1 MDQTSRILSL
11 RDVASQINSGG
22 DLETILQQLI
32 AGACRHANWAL
43 GSIMAIDAAH
53 GYAYVLARHDPTL
66 LQRPLPNKW
75 ELAMSPSLIALQ
87 RNEPVYIRDARA
99 SEEFPGY
106 QKEAFERDYRTVLV
120 MPMNCE
126 DFEGRPMVLSVIAR
140 QVTDVNELDLAFLG
154 MITHLGTI
162 AVERER
168 RLNDARHAANSLQK
182 VLGAH
187 STLLRH
193 VLSDG
198 SVYSLSKMLTD
209 MLPTPLVM
217 IDFTTNQVIAGKSP
231 ALEYYD
237 NDQWQKSASS
247 GLAQQLIKFARENA
261 EQGGNEEASLL
272 LRDENQHLTLPVR
285 IEALTVDMQ
294 PVGALLIFRGPYQFN
309 DLEKL
314 LLESGCFALSVQM
327 MRSFIRFRSETRTRA
342 ELFFDVVE
350 TRWRNADDIYQR
362 AQRLGL
368 DFKNPQQ
375 LIIINFPNTTAH
387 HDGDIVDVERA
398 VSRITHQLAITAGLI
413 AIDGG
418 FICMIPAGAGLS
430 SEKIDKLVRRIAD
443 DLGHHFDEQPLVLAS
458 DPCQSLEDYPS
469 IWERSNRMIRIARSF
484 GSTGALS
491 SQGFGPLPMLVAASD
506 ARDVKNFVHESIG
519 AIARHDQENGTPYLE
534 TLSMFLREGCRNQAC
549 ADTMGL
555 HVTTLRYRLTRMQEL
570 FGIDLETAN
579 SRFAIELA
587 IRLYDV
593 IRNPETGKSS
603 L

>member
-22 DLETILQQLI
+22 DLETILHQLI
-32 AGACRHANWAL
+32 AGACRHAHWAL

-53 GYAYVLARHDPTL
+53 GYAHVLARYDPTL

-87 RNEPVYIRDARA
+87 RNEPVYIRDARE

-106 QKEAFERDYRTVLV
+106 RKEAFERDYRTVLV

-140 QVTDVNELDLAFLG
+140 QVTEVSELDLAFLG

-162 AVERER
+162 AVEREHR
-168 RLNDARHAANSLQK
+168 FHAARQSAESLQQ

-198 SVYSLSKMLTD
+198 SVYSLSKMLAD
-209 MLPTPLVM
+209 MVPAPLVVV
-217 IDFTTNQVIAGKSP
+217 DFTTNQVIAGKSP
-231 ALEYYD
+231 ARTEYD
-237 NDQWQKSASS
+237 DDAWQKAASS
-247 GLAQQLIKFARENA
+247 TLAPQLLKFSREQTEHA
-261 EQGGNEEASLL
+261 DDEKTSLF
-272 LRDENQHLTLPVR
+272 LRDDRHHLTLPVQVA
-285 IEALTVDMQ
+285 ALIVDQ
-294 PVGALLIFRGPYQFN
+294 QTVGALVIFSDQPAFT

-327 MRSFIRFRSETRTRA
+327 MRSVIRFRSETRTRA

-350 TRWRNADDIYQR
+350 ARWKKADDVYQR

-368 DFKNPQQ
+368 DFKNAQQ
-375 LIIINFPNTTAH
+375 LVVIDFPKNEASY
-387 HDGDIVDVERA
+387 DGDTVDVERV
-398 VSRITHQLAITAGLI
+398 VSRITQQQSINAGMVAIEGGFVCLIPEQAGL
-413 AIDGG
+413 GR
-418 FICMIPAGAGLS
+418 
-430 SEKIDKLVRRIAD
+430 EKLAKLTKRIAD
-443 DLGHHFDEQPLVLAS
+443 DLAHHFDEAPLVLAS
-458 DPCQSLEDYPS
+458 ETCSSLGDYPA
-469 IWERSNRMIRIARSF
+469 IWERCGRMIRIARSF
-484 GSTGALS
+484 GSTGAIS
-491 SQGFGPLPMLVAASD
+491 SDGFGPLPMLVAASD
-506 ARDVKNFVHESIG
+506 AQDVKSFVHESIG
-519 AIARHDQENGTPYLE
+519 EIARHDRENGTPYLE

-593 IRNPETGKSS
+593 MHNSRN
-603 L
+603 